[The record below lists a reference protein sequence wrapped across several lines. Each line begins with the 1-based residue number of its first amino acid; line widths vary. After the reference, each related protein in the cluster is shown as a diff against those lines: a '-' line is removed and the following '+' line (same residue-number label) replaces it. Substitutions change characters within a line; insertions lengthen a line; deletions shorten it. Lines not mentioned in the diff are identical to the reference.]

1 MADEADQNLDLEI
14 DEIHQDE
21 TEEQEQE
28 GQEGES
34 EEDLIS
40 FGDEAA
46 PASEESSTIREMRA
60 QLRDAQRRAA
70 VAESKLKPV
79 FEDPGA
85 EPQLE
90 DFGYDAVAYRD
101 AIREWDRKVQAV
113 DAQKQEAAKREAK
126 DRESAIANVEA
137 YKAERQAFK
146 VPDFD
151 AAEKVG
157 HDALGKEFFG
167 AIMETEK
174 RAALVYALYKNP
186 AKLDEIAKL
195 SETNP
200 LKAVMMIGKL
210 EDKVTVNRR
219 KPPTTIDTPLRGNTN
234 IAAGEDRELAKL
246 EKEADKTGDR
256 TKLIAYKQRM
266 KAA

>member
-1 MADEADQNLDLEI
+1 MADEADQDLELEI
-14 DEIHQDE
+14 DEIQQDE
-21 TEEQEQE
+21 GEEQGQE
-28 GQEGES
+28 GQEGEA
-34 EEDLIS
+34 EEDLIG
-40 FGDEAA
+40 FGEEAA

-79 FEDPGA
+79 FEEPGPK
-85 EPQLE
+85 PQLE
-90 DFGYDAVAYRD
+90 DFNYDADAYAD
-101 AIREWDRKVQAV
+101 AVLDWHKKGQAYEQ
-113 DAQKQEAAKREAK
+113 QKQDAAKREEK

-151 AAEKVG
+151 AAEKVV
-157 HDALGKEFFG
+157 HDALGQQFFG

-246 EKEADKTGDR
+246 EKEADRTGDR
-256 TKLIAYKQRM
+256 TKLIAYKRRM